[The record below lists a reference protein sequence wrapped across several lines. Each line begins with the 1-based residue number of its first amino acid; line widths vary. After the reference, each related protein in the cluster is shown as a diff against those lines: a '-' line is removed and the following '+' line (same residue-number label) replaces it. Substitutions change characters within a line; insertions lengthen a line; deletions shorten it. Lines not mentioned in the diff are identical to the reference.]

1 MSELKQRVRRARRRM
16 IAGQFLTSLTWCLF
30 GTLLIALPA
39 VGLPK
44 IMFVDVDTLQWTRQW
59 LGGAVIGAFLAAAV
73 WTYLRRYND
82 LDAAIAIDRHHG
94 LKERIASS
102 LSLSETDAKTPAG
115 KALIADA
122 ANRIATIDVRDGFR
136 LRLHRRAWL
145 PLLPAVMA
153 FCLVMLV
160 DDRGADNPAAAD
172 TSADSQRVKNSNKAL
187 QKKIAERRKKAEE
200 QGLKDAAN
208 LFKKLEEGTRELE
221 QRKDIDNKQALVKM
235 NDLARQLEKR
245 RKELGGD
252 DELKKQFKKLKD
264 LTKGPADKFG
274 EAIKNG
280 NLGKAISEL
289 QSLKKQIED
298 GKLSPEQQKKLAEQ
312 LQQMQEKLQATVDA
326 HRQAMKDLEKQIEK
340 AKNAGNNAEASKLQ
354 QQLDRMAV
362 KMPQI
367 DKLDKLA
374 QKLGNCASC
383 MKQGDG
389 NGAAGAMGRMAA
401 DLDGMMQTMEEMSLI
416 TDLESQINQAKDAM
430 GCKQCNGQGCQGC
443 QGGGYGD
450 KFSEKPGNGLG
461 AGRGFGDRPET
472 EDNVGF
478 RDSQVRQNVGK
489 GSAVVTGQVGGP
501 NVKDQVFESNQA
513 EIEAFK
519 QRDDDPLTDQ
529 RLPRAQRSHA
539 LEYFDTFRRGG

>member
-1 MSELKQRVRRARRRM
+1 M

-489 GSAVVTGQVGGP
+489 GHHKCGRRGVAPGV
-501 NVKDQVFESNQA
+501 DA
-513 EIEAFK
+513 AA
-519 QRDDDPLTDQ
+519 Q
-529 RLPRAQRSHA
+529 RLHEVHRQEPRAVD
-539 LEYFDTFRRGG
+539 Y